1 MEECESM
8 NGAMDDGAKT
18 MDQLVVERLKTIFD
32 PEIPV
37 NIYDLGL
44 IYKLE
49 VSTAADVRILMTL
62 TAPNCPVADS
72 LPEEVTEAVK
82 GIPGVGSVE
91 VNVTFDPPWSE
102 ENLTDEA
109 RLELGLL

>member
-1 MEECESM
+1 MENSENAQEQE
-8 NGAMDDGAKT
+8 KT
-18 MDQLVVERLKTIFD
+18 LEQLVIEQLKTIYD

-49 VSTAADVRILMTL
+49 ISTASEVRILMTL

-72 LPEEVTEAVK
+72 LPEEVMDKLKA
-82 GIPGVGSVE
+82 IPGVASVE
-91 VNVTFDPPWSE
+91 VNLTFDPAWSQD
-102 ENLTDEA
+102 NLSDEA
-109 RLELGLL
+109 RLELGMM

>member
-1 MEECESM
+1 MGEREST
-8 NGAMDDGAKT
+8 NGAADGGAKT
-18 MDQLVVERLKTIFD
+18 IDQLVVESLKTIFD

-49 VSTAADVRILMTL
+49 VSAAADVRILMTL

-82 GIPGVGSVE
+82 AIPGVNSVE
-91 VNVTFDPPWSE
+91 VNITFDPPWSE

>member
-1 MEECESM
+1 MENNEQAREPE
-8 NGAMDDGAKT
+8 KT
-18 MDQLVVERLKTIFD
+18 LEQLVIEQLKTIYD

-49 VSTAADVRILMTL
+49 ISTNNEVRILMTL

-72 LPEEVTEAVK
+72 LPEEVMDKLKA
-82 GIPGVGSVE
+82 IPGVASVE
-91 VNVTFDPPWSE
+91 VNLTFDPAWSQD
-102 ENLTDEA
+102 NLSDEA
-109 RLELGLL
+109 RLELGMM

>member
-1 MEECESM
+1 MAQEEQQQGKKSIE
-8 NGAMDDGAKT
+8 
-18 MDQLVVERLKTIFD
+18 QLVIEQLKTIYD

-49 VSTAADVRILMTL
+49 VSTANEVRILMTL

-72 LPEEVTEAVK
+72 LPEEVMDKLRA
-82 GIPGVGSVE
+82 IPGVASVE
-91 VNVTFDPPWSE
+91 VNLTFDPAWSQD
-102 ENLTDEA
+102 NLSDEA
-109 RLELGLL
+109 RLELGMM

>member
-1 MEECESM
+1 MAQEEQQQGEKSIE
-8 NGAMDDGAKT
+8 
-18 MDQLVVERLKTIFD
+18 QLVIEQLKTIYD

-49 VSTAADVRILMTL
+49 VSTANEVRILMTL

-72 LPEEVTEAVK
+72 LPEEVMDKLRA
-82 GIPGVGSVE
+82 ISGVASVE
-91 VNVTFDPPWSE
+91 VNLTFDPAWSQD
-102 ENLTDEA
+102 NLSDEA
-109 RLELGLL
+109 RLELGMM

>member
-1 MEECESM
+1 MEEKKNEETGKSIE
-8 NGAMDDGAKT
+8 
-18 MDQLVVERLKTIFD
+18 QLVIEQLKTIFD

-49 VSTAADVRILMTL
+49 VSTNNEVRVLMTL

-72 LPEEVTEAVK
+72 LPEEVMEKLKA
-82 GIPGVGSVE
+82 IPGVESVE
-91 VNVTFDPPWSE
+91 VNLTFDPPWSE

-109 RLELGLL
+109 RLEMGLL

>member
-1 MEECESM
+1 MSEEKDEM
-8 NGAMDDGAKT
+8 TLEQKVIGA
-18 MDQLVVERLKTIFD
+18 LKEIFD

-44 IYKLE
+44 IYDLQ
-49 VSTAADVRILMTL
+49 VSEEGEVRILMTL

-72 LPEEVTEAVK
+72 LPDEVNEAIK
-82 GIPGVGSVE
+82 KIEGVRSVE
-91 VNVTFDPPWSE
+91 VNLTFDPAWSQD
-102 ENLTDEA
+102 NLSEVA

>member
-1 MEECESM
+1 MEEKQETAETGKSIE
-8 NGAMDDGAKT
+8 
-18 MDQLVVERLKTIFD
+18 QLVIEQLKTIYD

-49 VSTAADVRILMTL
+49 VSTDNEVRILMTL

-72 LPEEVTEAVK
+72 LPEEVMEKLKT
-82 GIPGVGSVE
+82 IPGVASVE
-91 VNVTFDPPWSE
+91 VNLTFDPAWSE

-109 RLELGLL
+109 RLEMGLL

>member
-1 MEECESM
+1 MEQNSQASGGKSIE
-8 NGAMDDGAKT
+8 
-18 MDQLVVERLKTIFD
+18 QLVIEQLKTVFD

-49 VSTAADVRILMTL
+49 VSTANEVRILMTL

-72 LPEEVTEAVK
+72 LPEEVMERVK
-82 GIPGVGSVE
+82 AIPGVESVE
-91 VNVTFDPPWSE
+91 VNLTFDPPWSE
-102 ENLTDEA
+102 DNLTDEA
-109 RLELGLL
+109 RLEMGLL

>member
-1 MEECESM
+1 MAQEEQQQGEKSIE
-8 NGAMDDGAKT
+8 
-18 MDQLVVERLKTIFD
+18 QLVIEQLKTIYD

-49 VSTAADVRILMTL
+49 VSTANEVRILMTL

-72 LPEEVTEAVK
+72 LPEEVMDKLRA
-82 GIPGVGSVE
+82 IPGVASVE
-91 VNVTFDPPWSE
+91 VNLTFDPTWSQD
-102 ENLTDEA
+102 NLSDEA
-109 RLELGLL
+109 RLELGMM

>member
-1 MEECESM
+1 MPEEEP
-8 NGAMDDGAKT
+8 KT
-18 MDQLVVERLKTIFD
+18 IDQMVVERLKTIFD

-72 LPEEVTEAVK
+72 LPEEVTEAVR
-82 GIPGVGSVE
+82 GIPGVNSVE
-91 VNVTFDPPWSE
+91 VNITFDPPWSE

>member
-1 MEECESM
+1 MEEKKNEEAGKSIE
-8 NGAMDDGAKT
+8 
-18 MDQLVVERLKTIFD
+18 QLVIEQLKTIFD

-49 VSTAADVRILMTL
+49 VSTNNEVRVLMTL

-72 LPEEVTEAVK
+72 LPEEVMEKLKAL
-82 GIPGVGSVE
+82 PGVESVE
-91 VNVTFDPPWSE
+91 VNLTFDPPWSE

-109 RLELGLL
+109 RLEMGLL

>member
-1 MEECESM
+1 MAQEEQQQGEKSIE
-8 NGAMDDGAKT
+8 
-18 MDQLVVERLKTIFD
+18 QLVIEQLKTIYD

-49 VSTAADVRILMTL
+49 VSTANEVRILMTL

-72 LPEEVTEAVK
+72 LPEEVMDKLQA
-82 GIPGVGSVE
+82 IPGVASVE
-91 VNVTFDPPWSE
+91 VNLTFDPAWSQD
-102 ENLTDEA
+102 NLSDEA
-109 RLELGLL
+109 RLELGMM